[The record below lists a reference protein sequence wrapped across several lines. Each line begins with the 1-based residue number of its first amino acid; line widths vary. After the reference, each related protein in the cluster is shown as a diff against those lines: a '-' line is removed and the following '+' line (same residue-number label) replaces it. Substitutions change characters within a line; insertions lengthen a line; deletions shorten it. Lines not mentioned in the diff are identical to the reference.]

1 VKARGSFTQAP
12 PICDIQRNESRF
24 SRRGYNYA
32 YHLGD
37 LSGAAANREAMVIA
51 HIESER
57 AMKNVDALLAV
68 GIDAYHLGPEGVRT
82 ALAFQDKPRIPAS
95 SRSWR
100 RQSAEFQRGRTAEC
114 MASAARPLSNI
125 RGEHA

>member
-1 VKARGSFTQAP
+1 
-12 PICDIQRNESRF
+12 
-24 SRRGYNYA
+24 
-32 YHLGD
+32 
-37 LSGAAANREAMVIA
+37 MVIA

-68 GIDAYHLGPEGVRT
+68 GIDVYHLGREGVRT
-82 ALAFQDKPRIPAS
+82 AQAFQHKARISAS

-100 RQSAEFQRGRTAEC
+100 RQSAELQRGRTAGCTATIDAPGTRRLIELGARYLTC
-114 MASAARPLSNI
+114 RATRFMASAARPLSNI